1 MWGRTAGYVS
11 SFPVGSRLKL
21 TGRIQSRKYNKKL
34 TEEYTEIRTAYEVSV
49 NGLQIAAKENE
60 NNGEDI

>member
-1 MWGRTAGYVS
+1 MS